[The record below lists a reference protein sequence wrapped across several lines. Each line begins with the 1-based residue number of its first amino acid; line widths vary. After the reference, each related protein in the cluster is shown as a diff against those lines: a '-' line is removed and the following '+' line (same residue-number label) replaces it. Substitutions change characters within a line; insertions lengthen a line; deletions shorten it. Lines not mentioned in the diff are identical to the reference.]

1 MLCRQFC
8 LCGLA
13 LQSAGIVWLLVEMS
27 RLLVLNLFSF
37 CFVKKEYFVLLKTY
51 IGLGGVGMRGDI
63 DHKHFLYVGCV
74 EAA

>member
-1 MLCRQFC
+1 
-8 LCGLA
+8 
-13 LQSAGIVWLLVEMS
+13 MS

-51 IGLGGVGMRGDI
+51 IGLGGGGGMRGDI